1 MNNVLM
7 NKIQMNKKLM
17 FFSMIVAIAVVSIGA
32 ISATTQET
40 QIEPQMIQT
49 ISSSVMDASLEQ
61 IAEHTEYAIVG
72 EVTKIEPIIYT
83 DPDRAK
89 EKVDNEISGLII
101 IDREI
106 LSDVTIKVEEDLFGK
121 YNEKF
126 ITVRVPGG
134 EIPTQKTIH
143 DQSTPFVK
151 GERVIVFVGNGQS
164 YSISEDNYT
173 VIGLDQGTV
182 RLDDKVVS
190 KFATNGMSEN
200 DIKNKIRSL
209 K

>member
-1 MNNVLM
+1 
-7 NKIQMNKKLM
+7 
-17 FFSMIVAIAVVSIGA
+17 MIVAIAAVSIGT
-32 ISATTQET
+32 ISATTQES
-40 QIEPQMIQT
+40 QVEPQIIQRV
-49 ISSSVMDASLEQ
+49 SSSMVDATLEQ
-61 IAEHTEYAIVG
+61 IGDYADYAIVG
-72 EVTKIEPIIYT
+72 TVLNITPVIYV
-83 DPDRAK
+83 DPDRAAQK
-89 EKVDNEISGLII
+89 AIVEKQQFAEGEMSLIVLEK
-101 IDREI
+101 EI
-106 LSDVTIKVEEDLFGK
+106 LTDVKIKVEEDLFGK

-143 DQSTPFVK
+143 EQSTPFVK

-173 VIGLDQGTV
+173 VMGLDQGTV